1 MSTSLKELI
10 FAGIAFTVSYSIAIA
25 TNLDIVIDAVLL
37 AFIIQWILFIP
48 AYLLQTE
55 KFYDISGSITYISV
69 VSYCFFNNHDS
80 ENLNIGNVILS
91 MIIIVWALRLG
102 SFLFIR
108 IKKAGEDIRFREIK
122 KSPTRF
128 FMTWTLQ
135 GMWVS
140 MCLLCV
146 LTALS
151 SNSGI
156 IMNNVFY
163 IGLLIFV
170 IGFIIEV
177 IADHQKTVFRKNID
191 NKDKFI
197 SNGLWAYSR
206 HPNYFGEIL
215 LWLGIAVMSF
225 SSLEGFQYFTLISP
239 IFVYILL
246 VYISGIRMLENQAN
260 KKWGH
265 LDSYKE
271 YLKNTPRLFF
281 RIFG

>member
-1 MSTSLKELI
+1 MITSLKELI

-69 VSYCFFNNHDS
+69 VSYCFFNNYDS

-140 MCLLCV
+140 LCSACA
-146 LTALS
+146 LTGIAK
-151 SNSGI
+151 GI
-156 IMNNVFY
+156 IINNYFYFGLAVF
-163 IGLLIFV
+163 L
-170 IGFIIEV
+170 IGFIIEI
-177 IADHQKTVFRKNID
+177 IADNQKTKFRSNPE

-197 SNGLWAYSR
+197 DSGLWKFSR
-206 HPNYFGEIL
+206 HPNYMGEIL
-215 LWLGIAVMSF
+215 LWLGISIISL
-225 SSLEGFQYFTLISP
+225 SSLEDFELVTLISP
-239 IFVYILL
+239 LFTYLLL
-246 VYISGIRMLENQAN
+246 VYVSGIRILEYNGD

-271 YLKNTPRLFF
+271 YKKNTPRL
-281 RIFG
+281 IGYL